1 MTDKLTPTERNALK
15 WMLFKGAYDKI
26 ASNPS
31 MSAQDMWFKLKAWL
45 EMMNDE

>member
-1 MTDKLTPTERNALK
+1 MGMYTEVFFRAEVSA
-15 WMLFKGAYDKI
+15 AYAKI

-45 EMMNDE
+45 EMMDA